1 MFLLEAAC
9 GSRPLEHDLVVLLD
23 WVLEHWKSGTEKQF
37 FRQWIHGCGENV
49 AEAVG
54 LVLKLGLL
62 CSQPMPNFT
71 CGGTAKKCGKSCS
84 TLMVPWQSQSWQ

>member
-37 FRQWIHGCGENV
+37 FRQWIHGFV
-49 AEAVG
+49 VR
-54 LVLKLGLL
+54 
-62 CSQPMPNFT
+62 
-71 CGGTAKKCGKSCS
+71 
-84 TLMVPWQSQSWQ
+84 TLQRRWAWF